1 MTTKRSSTQIV
12 LEAVQCLHGQEQI
25 VTRETL
31 AQLTGLKLSVID
43 DRIGVLIDDGLA
55 VRVQRGVF
63 VPAETHPPAR
73 VISKTVLPDGTV
85 KIDIGDTV
93 LTLTPREDRMLAA
106 LQAGVVMQTA
116 AIEVGHQSAMVAGEM
131 NGRLNR
137 VERILARMAGDA
149 T

>member
-12 LEAVQCLHGQEQI
+12 LEALHDLHAQEQI

-31 AQLTGLKLSVID
+31 ANVTGLKLSVID
-43 DRIGVLIDDGLA
+43 DRIGALIDDELA
-55 VRVQRGVF
+55 VRVQRGVY

-85 KIDIGDTV
+85 KIDIGDQV
-93 LTLTPREDRMLAA
+93 LTLTPKEDRMLAA

-116 AIEVGHQSAMVAGEM
+116 AIEVGHQSAMMAGDM

-137 VERILARMAGDA
+137 LERMLARMAEEV
-149 T
+149 